1 MAHGRGAK
9 VARVAAAFVVAAVFV
24 LPLYFLLVG
33 SLRESGKPP
42 TRTPQL
48 VPDLG
53 ALDNYTRAFDLGDLT
68 RAGANSVLVAALA
81 VPLSVLVA
89 SWAGFALSQ
98 LRGRTA
104 SIVIAASLVA
114 LMIPSTALIVPRFA
128 LFRELGVI
136 DTYVPLV
143 APALIGTSPF
153 YVLIYWWSFDR
164 LPRDLFDS
172 ARLEGIT
179 PFGAWRRVG
188 MPLVRPATGAVAT
201 LAFVLTWGNF
211 LDPLVYLFN
220 PDLYTLPLRLK
231 GLSQLDAS
239 DAPLYLAGAVVVT
252 VPVVLAF
259 LLAQRLFLDDRRAAW
274 GDH

>member
-1 MAHGRGAK
+1 M
-9 VARVAAAFVVAAVFV
+9 
-24 LPLYFLLVG
+24 
-33 SLRESGKPP
+33 
-42 TRTPQL
+42 
-48 VPDLG
+48 
-53 ALDNYTRAFDLGDLT
+53 
-68 RAGANSVLVAALA
+68 
-81 VPLSVLVA
+81 LVA

-153 YVLIYWWSFDR
+153 YVLVYWWSFDR

-179 PFGAWRRVG
+179 PFGAWRRIG

-231 GLSQLDAS
+231 GLSQLDPS